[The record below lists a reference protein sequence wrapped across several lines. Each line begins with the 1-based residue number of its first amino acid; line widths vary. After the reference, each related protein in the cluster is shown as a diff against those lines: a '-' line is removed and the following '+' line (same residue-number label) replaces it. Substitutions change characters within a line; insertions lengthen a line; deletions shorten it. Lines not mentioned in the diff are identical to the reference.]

1 MQKRHYTDINRYE
14 QSSLKGE
21 KKKIIW
27 NAVFSQ
33 HNPIETEQLTEGL
46 DEMNDSG
53 AELWANTELRAGNSS
68 AQEPH
73 SVPISC
79 QSSTAALSARETRD
93 TRDRRMCS
101 FSPNNPTRW
110 HNKRRYTRT
119 HSTLFLFPL
128 GRSLLQLRVFL
139 FLFLFSRAAQSLV
152 SLNYRY

>member
-1 MQKRHYTDINRYE
+1 MNRVPWRE
-14 QSSLKGE
+14 
-21 KKKIIW
+21 KKIIW

-33 HNPIETEQLTEGL
+33 HNPTETEQLTEGL

-128 GRSLLQLRVFL
+128 GRSLLQLRVFFVFVFVL
-139 FLFLFSRAAQSLV
+139 QGCSKFSFFKLSI
-152 SLNYRY
+152 LNAIVYSRI